1 MEKKNNMTKAYIVL
15 VSMFWINILTYIIL
29 GQNWLNMFVAG
40 FILGVLV
47 MAILDERY

>member
-1 MEKKNNMTKAYIVL
+1 MEKKNNLTKAYIVL
-15 VSMFWINILTYIIL
+15 WINILTYIIL
-29 GQNWLNMFVAG
+29 GQNWLNMIVAG